1 MKEKAQHLVQAVRR
15 WPFAV
20 WCLLTTVAGGLYLSI
35 TLVAPL
41 GGDDCIN
48 NLSKA
53 VAVRQQPFWELLGEE
68 LAGIW
73 NGLTLQEGRFFPF
86 YFPFS
91 RINWLFCGSVDSYR
105 LYIIIYTLATAAV
118 LALLVHR
125 LTGSRRAALSF
136 FCTDAAHV
144 LLVERIFCQ
153 RHVLLRGTAAGDL
166 AGGGAC
172 CPLYAQLG
180 KDAAFSLGGGNGP
193 ADLYL
198 LRYL

>member
-1 MKEKAQHLVQAVRR
+1 M
-15 WPFAV
+15 
-20 WCLLTTVAGGLYLSI
+20 
-35 TLVAPL
+35 VAPL

-53 VAVRQQPFWELLGEE
+53 VAERQQPFWELLGEE

-91 RINWLFCGSVDSYR
+91 RINCLFCGSVHSYR
-105 LYIIIYTLATAAV
+105 LYIIIYTLATAAA

-136 FCTDAAHV
+136 FA
-144 LLVERIFCQ
+144 LMPLMFC
-153 RHVLLRGTAAGDL
+153 L
-166 AGGGAC
+166 
-172 CPLYAQLG
+172 
-180 KDAAFSLGGGNGP
+180 
-193 ADLYL
+193 
-198 LRYL
+198 